1 MQKFLTDPLL
11 RSLTPPATGRLSIT
25 DLREPGLEFRI
36 SAGGSRSWR
45 VRYRVKGVAGRKV
58 ETIGPYPTF
67 SLADARDRAHA
78 ITSAAKK
85 GIDLPEREKR
95 DDEEA
100 KRAEQRPKTVADLLT
115 RYVNDYCKANQRR
128 WEQTDRLFTAHVVPA
143 IGTKALDE
151 VRRADIV
158 ELLDDLQNRKGL
170 NAQVNRVRSQVVA
183 AFNWAVERDFI
194 DVNPAATVKKRK
206 KIETPRARVL
216 EDAEL
221 VAIWRAA
228 DSLTYPSKH
237 IVKLMILTGQRR
249 DEVRCL
255 PWAELRA
262 DLWVLPGARNKGRR
276 DHEIP
281 LPAAAVELLKETLKG
296 RSQIGPFVFSCDSE
310 GKRPYAGMKRLKII
324 LDRESGVKGWT
335 LHDIRRT
342 VATGLGRLGVA
353 QDVIERVLNHGRG
366 ILEKTYN
373 VHQYRDEKRVAL
385 EAWSHHVDCLVTGK
399 EAKVVALAGHAK
411 RG

>member
-1 MQKFLTDPLL
+1 MPKRLTDPLL
-11 RSLTPPATGRLSIT
+11 RSLARPGPGRLSIT
-25 DLREPGLEFRI
+25 DTLVPGLEFRI
-36 SAGGSRSWR
+36 SAGGSASWR

-58 ETIGPYPTF
+58 ETIGPYSAFPLTE
-67 SLADARDRAHA
+67 ARDRARDIA
-78 ITSAAKK
+78 SAARK
-85 GIDLPEREKR
+85 GIDLPEQERRNKE
-95 DDEEA
+95 DA

-128 WEQTDRLFTAHVVPA
+128 WEQTDRLFSAHVVPA

-170 NAQVNRVRSQVVA
+170 NAQVNRVRSQVMA

-221 VAIWRAA
+221 VAIWQAA
-228 DSLTYPSKH
+228 ASLTYPSNQ

-255 PWAELRA
+255 PWAEVRT

-281 LPAAAVELLKETLKG
+281 LPVAAVELLKETP
-296 RSQIGPFVFSCDSE
+296 RTGPFVFSCDPKGE
-310 GKRPYAGMKRLKII
+310 KPYAGMKRLKII

-385 EAWSHHVDCLVTGK
+385 EAWAHHVDSLVTGK
-399 EAKVVALAGHAK
+399 EAKVVALAGRAK